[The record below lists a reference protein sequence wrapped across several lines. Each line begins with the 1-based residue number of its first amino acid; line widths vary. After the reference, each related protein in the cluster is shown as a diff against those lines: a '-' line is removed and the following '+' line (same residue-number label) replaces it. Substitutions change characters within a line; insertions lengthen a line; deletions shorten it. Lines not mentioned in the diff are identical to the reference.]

1 MAGKP
6 HEATHYG
13 SPSPSTQ
20 PYRLCSCCA
29 NSCGGLGGCSQE
41 SSSTAPASK
50 QGKTTSAQ
58 TAPPTV
64 KRDLKSFDVCARV
77 PAAAVAGILASTPE
91 RITGEATMTAYA
103 SDCTYTIRR
112 DEGAKDYAMVWLY
125 APEMW
130 DPSAAG
136 KIEKIGAWA
145 TLPIWRRRAR
155 AASRPSWFWSKV
167 TSCLMRAPIHQSRR
181 ANWRSLR

>member
-1 MAGKP
+1 MDHPPQA
-6 HEATHYG
+6 
-13 SPSPSTQ
+13 PSRTIFV
-20 PYRLCSCCA
+20 LA
-29 NSCGGLGGCSQE
+29 ALIVAAGLGACSQE
-41 SSSTAPASK
+41 SSSTAPASN
-50 QGKTTSAQ
+50 QGKATSAQ

-77 PAAAVAGILASTPE
+77 PAATVAGILASTPE
-91 RITGEATMTAYA
+91 RITGQATMTTYA

-136 KIEKIGAWA
+136 KIEKIEGLGDAA
-145 TLPIWRRRAR
+145 YLEKEGSGSFRTVMVLVKGNFVLDAR
-155 AASRPSWFWSKV
+155 ADTPEQARELAKLALKRL
-167 TSCLMRAPIHQSRR
+167 TSEGG
-181 ANWRSLR
+181 